1 MENASNLREKL
12 KNGQIPL
19 GCGVSFTDP
28 TVSELFSYVL
38 DFVWI
43 DMEHNAMSLETV
55 QAHIMA
61 TKGSDAAALVRVP
74 WNDPVLIKPVLDM
87 GADGIIAPFVRT
99 VGDVELAVAACRY
112 PPDGVRGFGPRRPIQ
127 YGRIADADYWRR
139 ANEEIIIIV
148 QIEHIDAVNAID
160 EIIKVPGLTGIV
172 IGANDLAG
180 SMGHM
185 GNPQHPEVQSAIE
198 TVVRTAREGGIYPGI
213 GLADDPDA
221 LMAWVS
227 KGIQWVQVGVDWAH
241 LTRAIDTSV
250 GRLRE
255 HITKQLS
262 P

>member
-112 PPDGVRGFGPRRPIQ
+112 PPDGIRGFGPRRPIQ

-185 GNPQHPEVQSAIE
+185 GNTQHPEVQSAIE

-221 LMAWVS
+221 LMAWVN

-250 GRLRE
+250 DRLRE

>member
-1 MENASNLREKL
+1 MGNANKFREKL
-12 KNGQIPL
+12 RTGQIPL

-55 QAHIMA
+55 QSHIMA
-61 TKGSDAAALVRVP
+61 TKGSDAAAIVRVP
-74 WNDPVLIKPVLDM
+74 WNDPVLIKPILDI
-87 GADGIIAPFVRT
+87 GADGIIAPYVRS
-99 VGDVELAVAACRY
+99 VEDVELAVAACRY
-112 PPDGVRGFGPRRPIQ
+112 PPDGIRGFGPRRPIQ

-172 IGANDLAG
+172 MGPNDLAG

-198 TVVRTAREGGIYPGI
+198 TVVGTARQGGIYPGI
-213 GLADDPDA
+213 GIADDPDA

-241 LTRAIDTSV
+241 LARAIDTSV

-255 HITKQLS
+255 HITEQQS